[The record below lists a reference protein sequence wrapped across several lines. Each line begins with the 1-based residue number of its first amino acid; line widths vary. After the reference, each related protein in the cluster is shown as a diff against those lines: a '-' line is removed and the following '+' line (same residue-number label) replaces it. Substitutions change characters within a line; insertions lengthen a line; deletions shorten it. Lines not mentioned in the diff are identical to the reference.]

1 MFKDKYKKTLVLG
14 VATALLLEIFL
25 LITAFGFLPGE
36 ISKPS
41 IAFDN
46 TGASPAVAE
55 ASLVGTNIIADIVE
69 KTSPAVVKIE
79 TLSKSSGQTID
90 PFFNDPFFRQFFG
103 TPGPYRVEPEVR
115 KGMGSGFIISKDGYI
130 LTNEH
135 VIDQASDI
143 KVYLTGRENPL
154 SARVVGKD
162 FELDLAVLK
171 VDAGNNLPYI
181 ELGDSDAA
189 RVGEWVI
196 AIGNPYGLDHT
207 VTTGVISAK
216 GRPVTVDDRQYKN
229 LLQTDASINPGNS
242 GGPLLNLSGKVV
254 GINTAVNAQAQ
265 GIGFAIPAN
274 TVKSVLDTL
283 ISKGKVSRPQMG
295 VYIQTLTSE
304 IAEQLGLKNK
314 QGAIISG
321 IIPGSPA
328 EKAGLRQ
335 GDVILQIDRKNIQ
348 DAGDVTEIIQK
359 HKVGDKIV
367 LLVETKGTQK
377 YVPITLEEK

>member
-1 MFKDKYKKTLVLG
+1 MFADKYKKTLVIG
-14 VATALLLEIFL
+14 VAAALLLEVFL
-25 LITAFGFLPGE
+25 LIAAFDFLPGKTY
-36 ISKPS
+36 KPA
-41 IAFDN
+41 IALN
-46 TGASPAVAE
+46 NGAPSPAVAE
-55 ASLVGTNIIADIVE
+55 ASPVGTNIIADIVE

-79 TLSKSSGQTID
+79 TLSKTGGQVID

-103 TPGPYRVEPEVR
+103 TPGPFRVEPDVR

-135 VIDQASDI
+135 VIDQASEI
-143 KVYLTGRENPL
+143 KVYLAGRDKPL
-154 SARVVGKD
+154 AARVVGKD

-216 GRPVTVDDRQYKN
+216 GRPITVDDRQYKN

-283 ISKGKVSRPQMG
+283 ISKGKISRPQMG
-295 VYIQTLTSE
+295 VYIQTLTAE
-304 IAEQLGLKNK
+304 LAEQLGLKSK

-335 GDVILQIDRKNIQ
+335 GDVILQIDRQNVQ
-348 DAGDVTEIIQK
+348 DAGDVTDIIQK
-359 HKVGDKIV
+359 HKVGDKIA
-367 LLVETKGTQK
+367 LLVETSGTQK
-377 YVPITLEEK
+377 YVTMTLEEK